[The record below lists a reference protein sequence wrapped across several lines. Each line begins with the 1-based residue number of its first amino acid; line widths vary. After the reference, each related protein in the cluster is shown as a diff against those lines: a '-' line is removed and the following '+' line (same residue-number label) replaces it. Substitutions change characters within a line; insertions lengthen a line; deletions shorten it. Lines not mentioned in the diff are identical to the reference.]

1 MVLCLLHYSEV
12 GSCDKEFVLILVHL
26 EGCWCTSLRFT
37 YTCNLIR
44 SRCGMLTWVIIVF
57 RVLLLAVAVIGVW
70 ILLRNRSELHS
81 LRSAAREQISILLGI
96 RRVVD
101 RTHLVVG
108 LISEGLGPRVL
119 QPDHICETPLSPSGQ
134 YPSLQ
139 SLVCSEVLVK
149 KRPRYE
155 WKKGTK

>member
-1 MVLCLLHYSEV
+1 MVLCLVHYSEV

-26 EGCWCTSLRFT
+26 EGCWFTSLRFT

-57 RVLLLAVAVIGVW
+57 LVLLLAVAVIGVW
-70 ILLRNRSELHS
+70 ILLRNRSELQS

-101 RTHLVVG
+101 RTHLVV
-108 LISEGLGPRVL
+108 ISEGLGPRVP
-119 QPDHICETPLSPSGQ
+119 QPDLTCEIPLSPSGQ
-134 YPSLQ
+134 WPSLQ
-139 SLVCSEVLVK
+139 SLVCSEAFSEEEISV
-149 KRPRYE
+149 
-155 WKKGTK
+155 